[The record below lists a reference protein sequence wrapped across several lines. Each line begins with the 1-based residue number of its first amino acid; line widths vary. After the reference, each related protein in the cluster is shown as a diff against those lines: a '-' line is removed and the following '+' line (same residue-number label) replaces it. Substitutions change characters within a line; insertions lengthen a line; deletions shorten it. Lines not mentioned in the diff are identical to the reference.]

1 MAESIQ
7 KEDWERFR
15 ALGSVPP
22 SIREIVLRSWV
33 RSLDSVGLQ
42 GLKRAPLV
50 ADEELRA
57 IRRRNVRLLR
67 AAQDAVGRA
76 GYMLD
81 GAGAML
87 LLCDRAGMVLDAAG
101 DTRIRSRGEENH
113 LHPGGLWDEG
123 AIGTN
128 AIGTALHLG
137 KAVSIA
143 GVEHFCEA
151 IQRWSCAA
159 APVRDPLTGGI
170 LGAVDIS
177 APSDENL
184 RQGAALSV
192 SLAMQ
197 IEEALRRLGLQEHQ
211 ILIDRLLSRRN
222 RGGEELLLL
231 DRYGNRI
238 WASESFGR
246 LAERFDA
253 GQRMIEEF
261 AAGSSAGGEGD
272 PRALAGR
279 MREVLPE
286 ADVNL
291 ISENGEPLGLMLAF
305 AAPRPRGGAVRAEL
319 AAIAE
324 TGPTMAAIC
333 AEALE
338 LVESGVPLLIK
349 GAAGSGKETLA
360 RALHG
365 AGPLARL
372 PLAVV
377 DCGLMDA
384 ESLRGG
390 AGGLPGAVGGTLA
403 QLAETGG
410 TLVLDELSETPAAVQ
425 ALLAQALAHLRR
437 EAGAPVQFI
446 SLSSVPLSERVAT
459 GALRADLHFR
469 LSGAILRLPALAER
483 RGDLE
488 QLVKRFSE
496 IYSDRRKGSALRFT
510 PAAMLRLQAHDW
522 PGNLRELRNMI
533 EALSATSFSRLVD
546 VTDLPQGIAHGSG
559 KMREDTLR
567 DRERAEILNAVAQ
580 CGGNMTE
587 TARRLGISRSTLY
600 LKLEQYGVPRGR
612 RH

>member
-33 RSLDSVGLQ
+33 RSRDSVGLR
-42 GLKRAPLV
+42 GLKCAPSV
-50 ADEELRA
+50 ADDELRA
-57 IRRRNVRLLR
+57 IRQRNHRLRR
-67 AAQDAVGRA
+67 AARDAVARA

-87 LLCDRAGMVLDAAG
+87 LLCDRSGMVLDATG
-101 DTRIRSRGEENH
+101 DARVRSRGAENH
-113 LHPGGLWDEG
+113 LHPGGRWDER

-137 KAVSIA
+137 QPVSIA
-143 GVEHFCEA
+143 GVEHFCEE

-159 APVRDPLTGGI
+159 APVRDPMTKRI

-197 IEEALRRLGLQEHQ
+197 IEDALRLLGLQEHQ
-211 ILIDRLLSRRN
+211 ILIDRLLARRG

-231 DRYGNRI
+231 DRYGNRV
-238 WASESFGR
+238 WASENFAR
-246 LAERFDA
+246 
-253 GQRMIEEF
+253 IEERI
-261 AAGSSAGGEGD
+261 SAGGRVLDELAASPAPGDESD

-279 MREVLPE
+279 MREALPE

-291 ISENGEPLGLMLAF
+291 ISENGEALGLMLAF
-305 AAPRPRGGAVRAEL
+305 ASQRPRQAAAQAGL

-324 TGPTMAAIC
+324 TGPALAAIC

-338 LVESGVPLLIK
+338 LVKSGVPLLIK
-349 GAAGSGKETLA
+349 GAVGSGKETLA
-360 RALHG
+360 RALHA
-365 AGPLARL
+365 AGPLAQL
-372 PLAVV
+372 PLEVV
-377 DCGLMDA
+377 DCSLLDA
-384 ESLRGG
+384 EGLRAAQGG
-390 AGGLPGAVGGTLA
+390 LAGAAGGMLA
-403 QLAETGG
+403 RLAETGG
-410 TLVLDELSETPAAVQ
+410 TLVLDEPAETPLGVQ
-425 ALLAQALAHLRR
+425 ALLAQALAHLGR
-437 EAGAPVQFI
+437 ESGVPVQFI
-446 SLSSVPLSERVAT
+446 SLSSVPLSERLAA

-469 LSGAILRLPALAER
+469 LSGAVLRLPALAER
-483 RGDLE
+483 RADLE
-488 QLVKRFSE
+488 PLARRFSDL
-496 IYSDRRKGSALRFT
+496 YSDRRKGSVLRFT
-510 PAAMLRLQAHDW
+510 PAAMLRLQTHGW
-522 PGNLRELRNMI
+522 PGNLRELRNLI
-533 EALSATSFSRLVD
+533 EALSATSFSRLID
-546 VTDLPQGIAHGSG
+546 VADLPQAIAQGPG
-559 KMREDTLR
+559 KARDDTLR
-567 DRERAEILNAVAQ
+567 DRERAEILDALAQ

-600 LKLEQYGVPRGR
+600 LKLEQYGVPRSR
-612 RH
+612 RG